1 MKTIGLIGGMSWE
14 STAIYYKLL
23 NEMAA
28 RRLGGLHSAKL
39 VLFSVDFHE
48 IEQVM
53 TDGRWNDIANTLG
66 SAGLA
71 LKNAGAD
78 FLVLCTNTMHKVSE
92 EIEKMSGLPLLH
104 IVDVVGQA
112 IQKQN
117 IRKVGLL
124 GTKYTMEMGFYQ
136 ERLEKGF
143 GVEVQVPD
151 EKNREKIN
159 RVIFDELCKGVV
171 RDDSRQA
178 ILRIIGALVEAGCQG
193 IILGCTEIPMLVQPG
208 DAKVPLFDTTAIHAQ
223 AALERALC

>member
-14 STAIYYKLL
+14 STAVYYKLL

-48 IEQVM
+48 VEQVM
-53 TDGRWNDIANTLG
+53 TDGRWNDIANILG
-66 SAGLA
+66 NAGLA
-71 LKNAGAD
+71 LRNAGAD
-78 FLVLCTNTMHKVSE
+78 FIVLCTNTMHKVSE
-92 EIEKMSGLPLLH
+92 EIEKTSGLPLLH

-117 IRKVGLL
+117 IGNVGLL
-124 GTKYTMEMGFYQ
+124 GTKYAMEMGFYQ

-151 EKNREKIN
+151 KMNREKIH
-159 RVIFDELCKGVV
+159 RVIFDELCRGVV
-171 RDDSRQA
+171 RDDSRRA
-178 ILRIIGALVEAGCQG
+178 ILGIIGTLVEAGCQG
-193 IILGCTEIPMLVQPG
+193 IILGCTEIPMLIQPG
-208 DAKVPLFDTTAIHAQ
+208 DAEVPLFDTTAIHAE
-223 AALERALC
+223 AALERALS

>member
-14 STAIYYKLL
+14 STAVYYRLL

-48 IEQVM
+48 IEQIL
-53 TDGRWNDIANTLG
+53 TEGRWNDAASILG

-92 EIEKMSGLPLLH
+92 EIETISGLPLLH
-104 IVDVVGQA
+104 IVDVVGEA

-124 GTKYTMEMGFYQ
+124 GTKYAMEMGFYQ
-136 ERLEKGF
+136 ERLDERF
-143 GVEVQVPD
+143 GVEVQIPNEED
-151 EKNREKIN
+151 REKIH
-159 RVIFDELCKGVV
+159 RVIFEELCKGVLK
-171 RDDSRQA
+171 DDSREA
-178 ILRIIGALVEAGCQG
+178 ILSIIGRLVGVGCQG

-208 DAKVPLFDTTAIHAQ
+208 DAKVPLIDTTAIHAQ
-223 AALERALC
+223 AALERALS

>member
-178 ILRIIGALVEAGCQG
+178 ILRIIGALVEAGCHG

-208 DAKVPLFDTTAIHAQ
+208 DAKVPL
-223 AALERALC
+223 

>member
-48 IEQVM
+48 IEQAM

-66 SAGLA
+66 STGLA

-159 RVIFDELCKGVV
+159 RVIFDELCNGVV

>member
-39 VLFSVDFHE
+39 VLFSVDFHD

-53 TDGRWNDIANTLG
+53 TDGRWNDAANILG
-66 SAGLA
+66 NAGLA

-92 EIEKMSGLPLLH
+92 DIEKISGLPLLH

-124 GTKYTMEMGFYQ
+124 GTKYTMEMDFYQ
-136 ERLEKGF
+136 ERLEERF

-151 EKNREKIN
+151 NMDREKIH

-171 RDDSRQA
+171 RDDSRGHSRDYWSA
-178 ILRIIGALVEAGCQG
+178 CRGGL
-193 IILGCTEIPMLVQPG
+193 PG
-208 DAKVPLFDTTAIHAQ
+208 YYSWLH
-223 AALERALC
+223 

>member
-39 VLFSVDFHE
+39 VLFSVDFLE
-48 IEQVM
+48 IEQAM

-66 SAGLA
+66 STGLA

>member
-48 IEQVM
+48 IEQAM

-66 SAGLA
+66 STGLA

>member
-14 STAIYYKLL
+14 STAVYYRLL

-48 IEQVM
+48 IEQIL
-53 TDGRWNDIANTLG
+53 TQGRWNDAASILG

-92 EIEKMSGLPLLH
+92 EIETISGLPLLH
-104 IVDVVGQA
+104 IVDVVGEA

-124 GTKYTMEMGFYQ
+124 GTKYAMEMGFYQ
-136 ERLEKGF
+136 ERLDERF
-143 GVEVQVPD
+143 GVEVQIPN
-151 EKNREKIN
+151 EEEREKIH
-159 RVIFDELCKGVV
+159 RVIFEELCKGVLK
-171 RDDSRQA
+171 DDSREA
-178 ILRIIGALVEAGCQG
+178 ILSIIGRLVGAGCQG

-208 DAKVPLFDTTAIHAQ
+208 DAKVPLIDTTAIHAQ
-223 AALERALC
+223 AALERALS